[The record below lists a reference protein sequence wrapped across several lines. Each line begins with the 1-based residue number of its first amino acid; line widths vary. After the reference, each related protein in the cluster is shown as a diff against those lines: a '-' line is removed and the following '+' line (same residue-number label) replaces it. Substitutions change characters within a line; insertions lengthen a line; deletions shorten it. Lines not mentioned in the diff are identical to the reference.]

1 MKKMYILSLLFSF
14 VSLFAQTNLK
24 KADLLFR
31 NYSYVEASKSYEE
44 CLLHVK
50 KPSDKTLKNIADSYR
65 FISDDTNALRWYQ
78 KLYEKRGNDLS
89 DTDFFRYI
97 QALKA
102 EKHSN
107 MAYKLTKE
115 RLSLKGYRK
124 EMSRFLTQ
132 ENQLD
137 SLAKTTSFYTIKNLD
152 INTAFSDFGGAF
164 YGDKFVFT
172 SAMDTVKSNGQLY
185 NWNKQPFLNLY
196 VAERNVTDGN
206 LFNEK
211 LLWPNVMTDYHQ
223 GTASFS
229 SDLKTVYYSTNVVK
243 KNKLVIGKSRTN
255 NFQILKGIVVN
266 GEVIKSE
273 KVPFDSKNYSV
284 GHPSLSE
291 DGKWLF
297 FASDMPGGFGQTDL
311 YVVEIADDGT
321 MGSPQNL
328 GPNINTIRDDLFPF
342 FSNGILYFSS
352 DGHYGLGGL
361 DVYESRSTEGL
372 KFSLPKN
379 LGGLINS
386 NKDDFSFKIDS
397 SVSYGYFSSNR
408 DNGKGDDDIYY
419 FTKSSNQLISG
430 KVINAKSKVGIENA
444 SIKIYDDLG
453 GLVKQTTTD
462 SQGFYSIHVLCNK
475 RFEIIASKINYSTE
489 KKKVDTDETN
499 GKEIKDVNF
508 ELNRYEDLV
517 VKKNGIEKVDIT
529 AIFFDYDKAYI
540 TNEASIELDK
550 VVFIMDKFPRL
561 KIKIEAHTDAR
572 GKDDY
577 NMKLS
582 DDRAKATQAYIVS
595 KGIDTVRIESAIGYG
610 ESRLTN
616 RCSNGVMCTEKEH
629 FKNRRSDFII
639 TQK

>member
-124 EMSRFLTQ
+124 DMSRFLTQ

>member
-124 EMSRFLTQ
+124 DMSRFLTQ

-489 KKKVDTDETN
+489 KKKVETDETN

>member
-1 MKKMYILSLLFSF
+1 LLSF

-31 NYSYVEASKSYEE
+31 NYSYVEASKAYEE
-44 CLLHVK
+44 CLLHIK

-321 MGSPQNL
+321 MSSPQNL
-328 GPNINTIRDDLFPF
+328 GPTINTIRDDLFPF

-372 KFSLPKN
+372 KFSVPKN

-408 DNGKGDDDIYY
+408 D
-419 FTKSSNQLISG
+419 
-430 KVINAKSKVGIENA
+430 
-444 SIKIYDDLG
+444 
-453 GLVKQTTTD
+453 
-462 SQGFYSIHVLCNK
+462 
-475 RFEIIASKINYSTE
+475 
-489 KKKVDTDETN
+489 
-499 GKEIKDVNF
+499 
-508 ELNRYEDLV
+508 
-517 VKKNGIEKVDIT
+517 
-529 AIFFDYDKAYI
+529 
-540 TNEASIELDK
+540 
-550 VVFIMDKFPRL
+550 
-561 KIKIEAHTDAR
+561 
-572 GKDDY
+572 
-577 NMKLS
+577 
-582 DDRAKATQAYIVS
+582 
-595 KGIDTVRIESAIGYG
+595 YG
-610 ESRLTN
+610 N
-616 RCSNGVMCTEKEH
+616 
-629 FKNRRSDFII
+629 
-639 TQK
+639 

>member
-1 MKKMYILSLLFSF
+1 
-14 VSLFAQTNLK
+14 LK
-24 KADLLFR
+24 KYISFR

-124 EMSRFLTQ
+124 DMSRFLTQ